1 MAAPEKKPL
10 SPQAARALERR
21 DAKLADIAEQV
32 SDGSLVVRQMT
43 AAERK
48 RFDERRAQRPAPK
61 PRKSAR

>member
-48 RFDERRAQRPAPK
+48 RFEERRAKRPAPK
-61 PRKSAR
+61 PRKTTR

>member
-10 SPQAARALERR
+10 SPQAARAQERR
-21 DAKLADIAEQV
+21 DAKLADMAEQV

-48 RFDERRAQRPAPK
+48 RFAE
-61 PRKSAR
+61 RKSARPAPAPRSAKR